1 MATTVAPQNDP
12 SHEEGFR
19 HIIDRA
25 AESVL
30 DATDE
35 EIREEMRL
43 AGDDPEEAAE
53 RLRAKLRDASE
64 RGRKHRLGVWQK
76 RWQRSVARIEAL
88 DQRLPGTPAERLDL
102 LYTVVEAEPQL
113 RQMITVQH
121 HELKDLP
128 DEDVSRYLRQLADL
142 GALDDLWIEGDE
154 EQE

>member
-1 MATTVAPQNDP
+1 MATHDP
-12 SHEEGFR
+12 SPDPGYR
-19 HIIDRA
+19 RIIDRA

-30 DATDE
+30 EATDE

-53 RLRAKLRDASE
+53 RLRAKLRAAAE
-64 RGRKHRLGVWQK
+64 RGRKQRLDKWRR

-88 DQRLPGTPAERLDL
+88 DFRLPETPADRLDL

-128 DEDVSRYLRQLADL
+128 DKDVSRYLRQLADL
-142 GALDDLWIEGDE
+142 GALDDLWDEDDDGDGG
-154 EQE
+154 

>member
-1 MATTVAPQNDP
+1 MATRDP
-12 SHEEGFR
+12 SHEAGFR
-19 HIIDRA
+19 HVIDRA

-30 DATDE
+30 DATEE
-35 EIREEMRL
+35 EIQEEMRL

-53 RLRAKLRDASE
+53 RLRAKLLDAAE
-64 RGRKHRLGVWQK
+64 RGRKHRVGIWRK

-88 DQRLPGTPAERLDL
+88 EHQLPETPAERLDL
-102 LYTVVEAEPQL
+102 LYTVVEAEPEL

-154 EQE
+154 EPE